1 MATAGDIESAG
12 EAGATPRRGF
22 RLPHALPHLEG
33 RRGTIVRA
41 IYFLLAIVT
50 LIVIAGSFWFN
61 GRDFLGNMP
70 TAAAYGFRTQTGPG
84 GPTIAGV
91 SGAQARASGLRQGDR
106 FLSIDGEPLPASAT
120 EFDIGER
127 LAADADGRVTI
138 VARSRDGAVRVHRLT
153 RTAVTAQTIEPTT
166 RMPLWLFI
174 GLGFAATQLPLA
186 MWFAASLLLALRRP
200 RDPEAMLFAFALL
213 LFNFNRGAAF
223 WLYAIAGVSGE
234 LLETI
239 TSVGGALM
247 MAAMA
252 GFPDGR
258 FRSIVARCVFAIA
271 ALLALLIL
279 WPTDYGLAGPLFL
292 LCNLGVLVSL
302 WLRYRRET
310 PGVERQQIKWAV
322 LGFASALALLL
333 PVQISGLLGLL
344 EGEGALPYLL
354 DTVLPPLALML
365 VPVGLLVS
373 LLRYRLYDADQVIS
387 RSAGYA
393 LLTLLLGAT
402 FAGTAKGMEYFFE
415 TSFGRDAGALPGAIG
430 AGLAVVLITPMH
442 NRIHRWAER
451 RFQKALLHLRRDL
464 PLCAGDLRETAGLEQ
479 LLGTVLARIGTG
491 VRATRSAV
499 VLREETGPRVAAIR
513 DIDKAGTDE
522 WRTGWTP
529 SPNQEGLDCDPRDP
543 LFPMRIALTVDSGAA
558 PETIGWILLGPRPDG
573 SFYGKD
579 EQEALAEIADP
590 VARAVQIV
598 KVREER
604 QKQQDRRFAALE
616 AAVAKLANGRQNR
629 KGEPLTGSA

>member
-1 MATAGDIESAG
+1 MATAAEMEGAD
-12 EAGATPRRGF
+12 EARTAPRLRF

-33 RRGTIVRA
+33 RRGTLLRA

-50 LIVIAGSFWFN
+50 LVVIAGSFWFN

-70 TAAAYGFRTQTGPG
+70 TAAAYGFRTQTGPQ
-84 GPTIAGV
+84 GPTVAGV
-91 SGAQARASGLRQGDR
+91 SGAQARASGLRRSDR

-120 EFDIGER
+120 EFDIGDR

-138 VARSRDGAVRVHRLT
+138 VARSPDGAVRVHRLT

-200 RDPEAMLFAFALL
+200 RDPEAMLFAFAFL

-223 WLYAIAGVSGE
+223 WLYALAGVPGE

-239 TSVGGALM
+239 SNFGGALM
-247 MAAMA
+247 LAAMA

-258 FRSIVARCVFAIA
+258 YPSIVARCVFAIA
-271 ALLALLIL
+271 ASLALLIL
-279 WPTDYGLAGPLFL
+279 FPTDYGLAGPLFL
-292 LCNLGVLVSL
+292 LCNVGVLVSL

-310 PGVERQQIKWAV
+310 AGVERQQIKWAV

-333 PVQISGLLGLL
+333 PVQISSLLGLL
-344 EGEGALPYLL
+344 EGEGALPYLV
-354 DTVLPPLALML
+354 DTVLVPLALML

-393 LLTLLLGAT
+393 VLTLLFGAV
-402 FAGTAKGMEYFFE
+402 FAATAEGMEYLFE
-415 TSFGRDAGALPGAIG
+415 TSFGRDAGALPGAVA
-430 AGLAVVLITPMH
+430 AGLGVVLITPLN
-442 NRIHRWAER
+442 NRIQNWAER
-451 RFQKALLHLRRDL
+451 RFQKGLLRLRRDL
-464 PLCAGDLRETAGLEQ
+464 PECVADLRETSSLGALLDEVLE
-479 LLGTVLARIGTG
+479 RISNA
-491 VRATRSAV
+491 VRSIRSAV
-499 VLREETGPRVAAIR
+499 LIGDELVAAREGTAEEVAAWQRSAPR
-513 DIDKAGTDE
+513 DEPVEA
-522 WRTGWTP
+522 
-529 SPNQEGLDCDPRDP
+529 LDCDRSDP
-543 LFPMRIALTVDSGAA
+543 LFPMRVPLRVRHGSGA
-558 PETIGWILLGPRPDG
+558 PIGWILLGPRPDG

-598 KVREER
+598 RLREER
-604 QKQQDRRFAALE
+604 EARLEERFAALE
-616 AAVAKLANGRQNR
+616 AKLERAL
-629 KGEPLTGSA
+629 KPAPKPPAPKPA

>member
-1 MATAGDIESAG
+1 MASADEIG
-12 EAGATPRRGF
+12 GNGF
-22 RLPHALPHLEG
+22 RLRLPDRLPHLEG
-33 RRGTIVRA
+33 RRGLVVRA
-41 IYFLLAIVT
+41 LYVPLALAA
-50 LIVIAGSFWFN
+50 LIVICGSFWFN

-84 GPTIAGV
+84 GSSVAGV
-91 SGAQARASGLRQGDR
+91 SGAQAQASGLRRNDR

-120 EFDIGER
+120 EFDIGDR

-138 VARSRDGAVRVHRLT
+138 VARSPDGQVRVHRLT
-153 RTAVTAQTIEPTT
+153 RSPVTAETIEPTT
-166 RMPLWLFI
+166 KMPLWLFI

-213 LFNFNRGAAF
+213 LFNFNRAAAF
-223 WLYAIAGVSGE
+223 WLVVLAGVPGE
-234 LLETI
+234 LLETV
-239 TSVGGALM
+239 TNFGGVLM
-247 MAAMA
+247 LAAMA

-258 FRSIVARCVFAIA
+258 FRSIVARCVFALA
-271 ALLALLIL
+271 ALLGLLIL
-279 WPTDYGLAGPLFL
+279 LPTDYGLAGPLFL

-310 PGVERQQIKWAV
+310 AGVERQQIKWAV

-333 PVQISGLLGLL
+333 PVQISGLLELL
-344 EGEGALPYLL
+344 EGDGALPYLVN
-354 DTVLPPLALML
+354 TVLVPLALML
-365 VPVGLLVS
+365 VPAGLLVS

-393 LLTLLLGAT
+393 VLTLLLGAT

-430 AGLAVVLITPMH
+430 AGLAVVLITPLN
-442 NRIHRWAER
+442 NRIQNWAER
-451 RFQKALLHLRRDL
+451 RFQKGLLRLRRDL
-464 PLCAGDLRETAGLEQ
+464 PECVADLRETSSLRPLLDEVLE
-479 LLGTVLARIGTG
+479 RISNG
-491 VRATRSAV
+491 VRSTRSAV
-499 VLREETGPRVAAIR
+499 LIGEEPAAVLQGSPEEVSA
-513 DIDKAGTDE
+513 
-522 WRTGWTP
+522 WRRNASRNEYAEP
-529 SPNQEGLDCDPRDP
+529 LDCEPLDPI
-543 LFPMRIALTVDSGAA
+543 FPMRVPLRVRHGGGE
-558 PETIGWILLGPRPDG
+558 PIGWVLLGPRPDG

-579 EQEALAEIADP
+579 EREALAEIADP

-604 QKQQDRRFAALE
+604 QKQQDGRLAALE
-616 AAVAKLANGRQNR
+616 AAVAKLANGRRGPGN
-629 KGEPLTGSA
+629 EPLEGSA